1 MAYREDTGVYLEDE
15 DLDVLDKAALAE
27 AKHRLCNDLSLMW
40 EALGP
45 DALPR
50 EVGTAHN
57 LEQDIA
63 TALVSSDYERLGRL
77 MAGMATT
84 YAFGLVYEQIADDW
98 EDYIDADDIRTGGYC
113 G

>member
-1 MAYREDTGVYLEDE
+1 MAYIEEDGIYLDDE

-27 AKHRLCNDLSLMW
+27 AKDRLCNDLSLMW

-45 DALPR
+45 DALPTD
-50 EVGTAHN
+50 VKIAHN

-77 MAGMATT
+77 LAGMATT

-98 EDYIDADDIRTGGYC
+98 EDYIDTDDIRTGGYH